1 MHDILFRFEPNV
13 RFCLHGSVKERK
25 VRFTDISPLG
35 AALMHADGQ
44 TDRQTRTDMMKITGA
59 LLEYPK
65 PSKTE

>member
-44 TDRQTRTDMMKITGA
+44 TDRQERT
-59 LLEYPK
+59 
-65 PSKTE
+65 